1 MFTKILYPTDF
12 SKNAEKAFEYVKK
25 LQCAGNA
32 EVVITHIIEKRKIL
46 EYRQLREQMEA
57 STEGMI
63 EAEDAVKLLLE
74 QIYPKLQKIED
85 ELHTME
91 IKASILVEEGVA
103 SQQICVA
110 AKQVKADLI
119 VLGYTGESL
128 LKGYFM
134 GSTVRHVVELSPVSV
149 LVVK

>member
-12 SKNAEKAFEYVKK
+12 SKNAEKAFEYVKQLK
-25 LQCAGNA
+25 CAGNA

-46 EYRQLREQMEA
+46 EYKQLREQMEA

-85 ELHTME
+85 ELKTMGV
-91 IKASILVEEGVA
+91 KASILVEEGVA
-103 SQQICVA
+103 SQQICAA

>member
-1 MFTKILYPTDF
+1 
-12 SKNAEKAFEYVKK
+12 
-25 LQCAGNA
+25 
-32 EVVITHIIEKRKIL
+32 
-46 EYRQLREQMEA
+46 
-57 STEGMI
+57 MI

-103 SQQICVA
+103 SQQICAA